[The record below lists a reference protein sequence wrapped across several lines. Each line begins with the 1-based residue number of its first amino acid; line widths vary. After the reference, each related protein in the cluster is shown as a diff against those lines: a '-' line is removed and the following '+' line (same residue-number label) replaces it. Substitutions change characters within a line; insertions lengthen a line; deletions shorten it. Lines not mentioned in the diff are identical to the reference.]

1 MYLYFEDKDLKN
13 LLESSLKKFSSY
25 SYNKEEKYDETLPH
39 YTYYM
44 RNMMEKLPLN
54 EAITSIVKAYDVY
67 VYMYNNNS
75 YFYNTYIEPEEST
88 MIRDLVYYY
97 NKYFN
102 DKELSD
108 ENRRILKII
117 NMEDKLRKG
126 KDY

>member
-97 NKYFN
+97 NKYF
-102 DKELSD
+102 KKSQE
-108 ENRRILKII
+108 
-117 NMEDKLRKG
+117 
-126 KDY
+126 

>member
-88 MIRDLVYYY
+88 MIRDLLCYY